1 MKRILPVLSCLLCV
15 IITHAQQVD
24 SLRLSLSQ
32 AEETFIKKNLL
43 LAAEQYNIDAAKALE
58 IQAKL
63 YPNPEFSADLH
74 GYDTDTRKVFYNNRS
89 GQKGFAIE
97 QLLLLGGK
105 RKNEIALARHNT
117 QLAVLEFEDLVRHLK
132 YNLRTNLYTVHFHLK
147 TVEKYNK
154 QLLLLDTII
163 SSYQRQAEKGN
174 IPLVDVVRLKSTYIK
189 LTNDKSEVLQNILQA
204 QQELQV
210 LLLTDRFIIP
220 DLDNINWQTYTSL
233 PDLALLQQE
242 ALTHRSDQKI
252 GILNRTIAGLE
263 VKYQKSMAVPDL
275 TAGAAYD
282 QQGDAFRNQYNI
294 KLGIPLPI
302 WNRNQGNIK
311 MAKAKEK
318 QSAVNSESVQQS
330 LFAETRAAWYNMGR
344 SINEYDKTTAIYNED
359 FTHVLKGVSDNF
371 LKRNITLL
379 EFVDFFESYNE
390 TTAELY
396 RVQQQLITAAE
407 TINYVTASAVFN

>member
-1 MKRILPVLSCLLCV
+1 MKLILSVLSCVLC
-15 IITHAQQVD
+15 TALTYAQSID
-24 SLRLSLSQ
+24 SLRISLAQ

-74 GYDTDTRKVFYNNRS
+74 GYDTDTRKVFYNNRF

-117 QLAVLEFEDLVRHLK
+117 QLAALEFEDLVRQLK
-132 YNLRTNLYTVHFHLK
+132 YTLRTNLYTVHFHLK
-147 TVEKYNK
+147 TVEKFDK
-154 QLLLLDTII
+154 QLVLLDTII
-163 SSYQRQAEKGN
+163 ASYQRQAEKGN
-174 IPLVDVVRLKSTYIK
+174 IPLVDVVRLKSTYMK
-189 LTNDKSEVLQNILQA
+189 LTNDKSEVLQNIIQA
-204 QQELQV
+204 QQELQI
-210 LLLTDRFIIP
+210 LLLTDSFIIP
-220 DLDNINWQTYTSL
+220 DFNSINWQIYTTL
-233 PDLALLQQE
+233 PALDMLQQQ
-242 ALTHRSDQKI
+242 AITNRADQKT
-252 GILNRTIAGLE
+252 GTLNKTIAALE

-294 KLGIPLPI
+294 KLGIPLPL

-318 QSAVNSESVQQS
+318 QTALNSEFIQQN

-344 SINEYDKTTAIYNED
+344 SINEYDKTMAIYNED
-359 FTHVLKGVSDNF
+359 FSSVLKGVSDNF

-407 TINYVTASAVFN
+407 TINYVTASPVF

>member
-1 MKRILPVLSCLLCV
+1 MKLVLTVLSCLFV
-15 IITHAQQVD
+15 AAFTYAQPID
-24 SLRLSLSQ
+24 SLHLSVSQ
-32 AEETFIKKNLL
+32 AEEIFVKKNLL

-105 RKNEIALARHNT
+105 RKNEMALAKHNT
-117 QLAVLEFEDLVRHLK
+117 QLAVLEFEDLVRQLK

-154 QLLLLDTII
+154 QLVLLDTII

-210 LLLTDRFIIP
+210 LLLTDQFVVP
-220 DLDNINWQTYTSL
+220 DLDNINWQNYTSL
-233 PDLALLQQE
+233 PALDILQQQ

-252 GILNRTIAGLE
+252 GTLNKTIAGLE

-294 KLGIPLPI
+294 KLGIPLPV

-318 QSAVNSESVQQS
+318 QSAVNSELVQQN
-330 LFAETRAAWYNMGR
+330 LFAETRTAWYNMGR

-407 TINYVTASAVFN
+407 TINYVTASPVF